1 MTMLVSGDQHGSSL
15 SRLQLTKEQ
24 EAFSEQFEKWTESEQ
39 TDFVELLLSKMN
51 HFQHSQINAYL
62 KPMLQRDFISLLP
75 SE

>member
-1 MTMLVSGDQHGSSL
+1 MLVSGDQHGSSL